1 MGELHRDAASENASM
16 LVQGVENIASDR
28 MSERADPVHDF
39 GIKLLHQALFLP
51 PGVVQDI
58 AFHLQLQLLSLL
70 LGPQLLVV
78 ALAFL
83 LLLRGEF
90 FHLRAPLYL
99 DGLGLCTWSGI

>member
-83 LLLRGEF
+83 LLLPAFLLLLLGEL

-99 DGLGLCTWSGI
+99 DRL